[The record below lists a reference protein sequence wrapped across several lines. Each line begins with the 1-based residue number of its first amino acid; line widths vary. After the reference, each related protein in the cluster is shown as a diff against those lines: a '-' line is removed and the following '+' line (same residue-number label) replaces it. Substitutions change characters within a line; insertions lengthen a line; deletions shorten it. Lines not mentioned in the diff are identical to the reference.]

1 MKTTNQ
7 VPSKPKEPSRNPPN
21 ELKPRTI
28 KLPKNIDLSAF
39 ELRKVYVT
47 GIPQKNNTVR
57 IRGSEKTVLHWVIT
71 LECKRKSAKKVSSL
85 RQKAS
90 SLGSKTS
97 IGSKSQT
104 SPGTKPKVSTSIS
117 AAAPAAS
124 SPVNN
129 SETTE
134 TIDGDKSK
142 SIYYFRIDQVIHK
155 DDMDQYNKDKQ
166 SVPIQL
172 KLVFIPSIFA
182 FLTFPPSSSIG
193 SLQTTGFQLLLVYP
207 CFF

>member
-1 MKTTNQ
+1 M
-7 VPSKPKEPSRNPPN
+7 
-21 ELKPRTI
+21 
-28 KLPKNIDLSAF
+28 
-39 ELRKVYVT
+39 
-47 GIPQKNNTVR
+47 
-57 IRGSEKTVLHWVIT
+57 
-71 LECKRKSAKKVSSL
+71 

-193 SLQTTGFQLLLVYP
+193 FLQTAGFQLLLVYP